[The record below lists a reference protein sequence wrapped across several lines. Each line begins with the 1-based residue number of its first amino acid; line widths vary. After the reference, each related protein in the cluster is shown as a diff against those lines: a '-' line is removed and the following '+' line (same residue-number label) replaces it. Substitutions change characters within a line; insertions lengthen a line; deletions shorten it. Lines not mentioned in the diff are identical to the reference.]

1 MNMYPNVYT
10 MHKKRVS
17 HVWVDGALRS
27 LWGLAVAGLRGLRL
41 AIGDADTP
49 LSSEES
55 VKLKDFRAVK
65 VRW

>member
-1 MNMYPNVYT
+1 M
-10 MHKKRVS
+10 
-17 HVWVDGALRS
+17 WVDGALRS

-49 LSSEES
+49 LISEES